1 MKPFP
6 FMLVLVLM
14 AAGATALF
22 LPPLFG
28 DERVLAFRVGIGA
41 GIFAILFLLA
51 ILVLVSAVAFEQ
63 SNQRTFRR
71 VSRERDESYRQFL
84 RRLDHELKNPLT
96 GLQAALTNLREAHNE
111 ADALAAVDNA
121 SEAATRLGRIL
132 RDLRK
137 LAELDAT
144 MLENRPVKVDE
155 LVEEMVAAATG
166 LPVYQGRSIS
176 LMISK
181 VPALPPV
188 IGDRDM
194 LGLVVYNLL
203 NNALKY
209 SNPTDAVEMRVREDG
224 RALFIEVAD
233 GGAGIPIPEQQRIF
247 EDLYRGENARETEGS
262 GLGLALARRI
272 VRLHGGE
279 ITLRSDPDQGRGT
292 VFTVRLPDWRV
303 DKGSQSQ
310 DSLSRNRN
318 TSITGG

>member
-6 FMLVLVLM
+6 FILVLVLL
-14 AAGATALF
+14 AAGAGALF
-22 LPPLFG
+22 IPPLLG

-51 ILVLVSAVAFEQ
+51 LLILVSAVAHERSSQ
-63 SNQRTFRR
+63 GTFRR
-71 VSRERDESYRQFL
+71 VSRQRDESYRQFL

-96 GLQAALTNLREAHNE
+96 GLQAALTNLREARNQD
-111 ADALAAVDNA
+111 DARAAVDNA
-121 SEAATRLGRIL
+121 SQAATRLGRIL

-137 LAELDAT
+137 LADLDAT

-155 LVEEMVAAATG
+155 LVEEMVAAANG

-188 IGDRDM
+188 SGDRDM

-203 NNALKY
+203 DNALKY
-209 SNPTDAVEMRVREDG
+209 SHSTDAVEVRVREDG

-247 EDLYRGENARETEGS
+247 EDLYRGENARETQGS

-279 ITLRSDPDQGRGT
+279 ITVRSDPDQGRGT
-292 VFTVRLPDWRV
+292 VFTVRLPGLRV

-310 DSLSRNRN
+310 DSRSQNRDTSN
-318 TSITGG
+318 TGL